1 MNIGLFPGQPLIVIK
16 SLVLCAATLH
26 ILISDSLSVPDNLD
40 MLKLNK
46 GAIAR
51 TRQCWNMSS
60 SISITNSDLIII
72 TKINQSINQSMK
84 VYVYFLIEEQK
95 DFYLKWKHIFSD
107 NDKLTHFAFLALT
120 NKLAC
125 HGRMC
130 TSRLE
135 MRRRLCWGGHCLQV
149 WGGNLQCWWPYV
161 VLWG

>member
-16 SLVLCAATLH
+16 SLVLLAATLH

-40 MLKLNK
+40 MLKLNT
-46 GAIAR
+46 GAIAW

-60 SISITNSDLIII
+60 SISIINSDLILI
-72 TKINQSINQSMK
+72 TKINQSMK
-84 VYVYFLIEEQK
+84 VNVYFLIEGQK

-130 TSRLE
+130 TSRME
-135 MRRRLCWGGHCLQV
+135 MRRRLCRFERCLQV
-149 WGGNLQCWWPYV
+149 WGGNIQCWCPHV